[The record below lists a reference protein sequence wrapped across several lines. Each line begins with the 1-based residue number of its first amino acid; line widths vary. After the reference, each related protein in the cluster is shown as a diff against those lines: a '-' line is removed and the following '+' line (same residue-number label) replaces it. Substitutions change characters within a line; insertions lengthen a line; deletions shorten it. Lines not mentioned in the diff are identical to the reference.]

1 MIQVR
6 LTASAG
12 SNTAGSRFRTDVPVT
27 SAPKNR
33 AENSTPD
40 AVLRPS
46 SATAMPRKPIWVLWM
61 SLVATRNCQP
71 STSSEPARPAKSP
84 HTAITTT

>member
-12 SNTAGSRFRTDVPVT
+12 SKTVGSRLRTDVPVT

-33 AENSTPD
+33 AENRTPT

-46 SATAMPRKPIWVLWM
+46 RATAMPRNPIWLM
-61 SLVATRNCQP
+61 KTSLVATRNCQP
-71 STSSEPARPAKSP
+71 STSSEPARPANRPQTPMTS
-84 HTAITTT
+84 T